1 MDKKEII
8 KRNFFRKGMILID
21 KDANPQPIFDFEAEV
36 VILIMRRPLKRTTRQ

>member
-21 KDANPQPIFDFEAEV
+21 KDANP
-36 VILIMRRPLKRTTRQ
+36 